1 MRRSRYHESRP
12 VPLAV
17 EPTESNSASCSAIL
31 FVRTPLEVLRNPPLH
46 LKEKLVFDVSESPV
60 PPTLADAFE
69 RNQIEDS
76 ATSLPSWERWP
87 DEGSRGFKPPLSAS
101 QSGFARLSAKAAEL
115 PASASPRNAALAL
128 LDLFPR
134 FALQDRFVLAGRPF
148 PLV

>member
-17 EPTESNSASCSAIL
+17 EPTESKSASCSAIL

-87 DEGSRGFKPPLSAS
+87 MRSLGSSNPPRSTSQTVFAQLSRDPPEVRS
-101 QSGFARLSAKAAEL
+101 FTRVSREPDGFAFLS
-115 PASASPRNAALAL
+115 PT
-128 LDLFPR
+128 
-134 FALQDRFVLAGRPF
+134 
-148 PLV
+148 